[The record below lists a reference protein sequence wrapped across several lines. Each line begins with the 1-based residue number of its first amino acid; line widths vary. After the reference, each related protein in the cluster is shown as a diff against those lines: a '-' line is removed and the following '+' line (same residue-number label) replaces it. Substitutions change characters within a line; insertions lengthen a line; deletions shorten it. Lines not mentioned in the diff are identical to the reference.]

1 MSHNAPKRSFILRRL
16 PAALLLAGAA
26 LVVDALVV
34 DALVLA
40 VLAPPPAHAASGNK
54 GPLVYRW
61 VDEKGVVHYGDR
73 IPPQYAQKDTAVLN
87 DEGVEVGHVAAPK
100 TAAELAAAAHAEAQ
114 QLAQKQRDNFLLTT
128 YTSVKDIEQ
137 LRDERL
143 GQLKGQHAAA
153 EQYIASLHERLLA
166 LQARAMV
173 FKPYNPDARARRMP
187 DDLAEQIV
195 RTLNEERSQRAA
207 LAAKDQEQTT
217 MRAQF
222 QADIDRYRELRA
234 ADTPGSH

>member
-1 MSHNAPKRSFILRRL
+1 VSHSAHQRSFLLRPL
-16 PAALLLAGAA
+16 GAAVFLASAALGGTA
-26 LVVDALVV
+26 LVVTTLGVAALTPV
-34 DALVLA
+34 
-40 VLAPPPAHAASGNK
+40 PARAASNDK
-54 GPLVYRW
+54 APHVFRW

-73 IPPQYAQKDTAVLN
+73 IPPQYAQQETAVLN
-87 DEGVEVGHVAAPK
+87 DQGVEVDHVSPPK
-100 TAAELAAAAHAEAQ
+100 TAAELAESARVQAQ
-114 QLAQKQRDNFLLTT
+114 QLAQQQRDSFLLTT

-143 GQLKGQHAAA
+143 EQMKGQRAAA

-166 LQARAMV
+166 LQARAMI
-173 FKPYNPDARARRMP
+173 FKPYNSEPRARRMP

-195 RTLNEERSQRAA
+195 RTLDEERLQRTA
-207 LAAKDQEQTT
+207 LVTRDQEETT

-234 ADTPGSH
+234 ADSPGSR

>member
-1 MSHNAPKRSFILRRL
+1 MPRHVRHFL
-16 PAALLLAGAA
+16 ALALAGAA
-26 LVVDALVV
+26 LAGSG
-34 DALVLA
+34 
-40 VLAPPPAHAASGNK
+40 AASVAWGEASR
-54 GPLVYRW
+54 GPVVYRW

-73 IPPQYAQKDTAVLN
+73 IPPQYAQQDTTVLN
-87 DEGVEVGHVAAPK
+87 DQGVEVGHVAAPK
-100 TAAELAAAAHAEAQ
+100 TNAELEQDARDQAK
-114 QLAQKQRDNFLLTT
+114 QLLQKQRDSFLLTT

-143 GQLKGQHAAA
+143 EQLKGQRLAA

-166 LQARAMV
+166 LQARAMQ
-173 FKPYNPDARARRMP
+173 FRPYNPQPNARRLP

-195 RTLNEERSQRAA
+195 RTLNEMHSQHAA
-207 LAAKDQEQTT
+207 LSAKDEQETA

-222 QADIDRYRELRA
+222 QADIDRYRELRT

>member
-1 MSHNAPKRSFILRRL
+1 MSHRAAQRPFVLL
-16 PAALLLAGAA
+16 AVTALAVAALAS
-26 LVVDALVV
+26 
-34 DALVLA
+34 
-40 VLAPPPAHAASGNK
+40 APARAASNDK
-54 GPLVYRW
+54 ASHVFRW

-73 IPPQYAQKDTAVLN
+73 IPPQYAQQDTTVLN
-87 DEGVEVGHVAAPK
+87 DQGVEVGHVAAPK
-100 TAAELAAAAHAEAQ
+100 TAAQLAEAARTQAQ
-114 QLAQKQRDNFLLTT
+114 QLAQKQRDSFLLTT

-143 GQLKGQHAAA
+143 EQMKGQRAAA

-166 LQARAMV
+166 LQARAML
-173 FKPYNPDARARRMP
+173 FRPYNPEPKARRLP

-195 RTLNEERSQRAA
+195 RTLDEERSQRTA
-207 LAAKDQEQTT
+207 LATKDQEETT

-234 ADTPGSH
+234 SDTPGSR